1 MQVRYGMQTVNAI
14 TYSVGDINVSGW
26 HLLALLAGLLDL
38 LHVPDAQSR
47 ASELRPH
54 LLPSLI
60 LQGSLSIRLT
70 LDTAHQWT
78 GEVHLVRVREGELH
92 DRPDLGMQWRW
103 LRLWGSRVPWRGG
116 HTVLLRRLFRK
127 RRRLL
132 LLHHS
137 RRVLWVSVGD
147 RLS

>member
-47 ASELRPH
+47 ASALRPH

-78 GEVHLVRVREGELH
+78 GEVHLVRVREGERVEVGQLVGVLESTAACQLLAVSP
-92 DRPDLGMQWRW
+92 RCRT
-103 LRLWGSRVPWRGG
+103 RLVRTCDPVPSRG
-116 HTVLLRRLFRK
+116 LLADENLC
-127 RRRLL
+127 
-132 LLHHS
+132 
-137 RRVLWVSVGD
+137 VD
-147 RLS
+147 